1 MSCTGHSCRQGRAP
15 CTERCNDW
23 LLDLSE
29 EEFKAEMNR
38 RAGDAF
44 IAGVGV
50 LALALWAL
58 GVFA

>member
-1 MSCTGHSCRQGRAP
+1 MSCTGHSCRQGRQA
-15 CTERCNDW
+15 CTEGCNDW
-23 LLDLSE
+23 ILDLTE
-29 EEFKAEMNR
+29 EQFKAEMNR

-44 IAGVGV
+44 IAAVGV